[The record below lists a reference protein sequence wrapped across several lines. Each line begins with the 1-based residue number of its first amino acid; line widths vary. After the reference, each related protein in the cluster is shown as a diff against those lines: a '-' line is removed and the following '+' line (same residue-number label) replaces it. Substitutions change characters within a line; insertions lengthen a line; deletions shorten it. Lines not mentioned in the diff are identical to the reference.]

1 MLNRL
6 EYDVGRDDLSANRPP
21 TIVTKRFAVVVTRDS
36 IFDLYDVVDQRV
48 PASRHEATPIKITT
62 LNKINFELS
71 TTERRKTRQFSDQTF
86 LPVEHRS

>member
-36 IFDLYDVVDQRV
+36 IFDLYDVVDQGV
-48 PASRHEATPIKITT
+48 PASRHKATPIINNSFK
-62 LNKINFELS
+62 LNQFLN
-71 TTERRKTRQFSDQTF
+71 RRQLIDAKPDN
-86 LPVEHRS
+86 LAI